1 MIINPFSVNTDSM
14 KLFVICSGVSVADDV
29 MISMLFFKKGGE
41 RLAKTFESERIYSK
55 TTLFH
60 VP

>member
-1 MIINPFSVNTDSM
+1 MIIKSVSVNTDNM

-29 MISMLFFKKGGE
+29 TISMLFIKKEGE